1 MSLSKKKIDK
11 KDYFRPLL
19 SDTLT
24 GDNLLV
30 YSNDG
35 FYLNCHKNI
44 SNGVDTIDK
53 KFLNSVFKNLI
64 KESVVTKPY
73 NYYIKKTATTN
84 RTLSLPHPAAQIDYC
99 NFYKKYSDTMLNFC
113 SLSENS
119 IRAPHKVA
127 NSYYSKEKDIST
139 KYKNLSVETLEI
151 ELSRRYP
158 SSYFSYRGYSRF
170 YRFFSD
176 DEFTD
181 LESSFSLMTFADISN
196 CFGSI
201 YTHSISW
208 ATKSKEFSKKNIPI
222 KNQFCQ
228 ELDKIISNSN
238 YGETAGILVGS
249 EFSRIFSEIILQ
261 RIDLNITYFLS
272 EKHGLNHG
280 VHYKFYRYVDDYI
293 IFTNS
298 KSELALILSC
308 LSSSLEEYKLYINEN
323 KVISYGRPFSTEK
336 GVLSS
341 MVISDIE
348 KMFSKI
354 LTVDKNESGKPTYKL
369 YSPKKPDS
377 FKKSFIDVVKSRC
390 YALNGDYDS
399 ISSLVISI
407 LSNRIVRLIDGF
419 QKIELKDE
427 KTDFSNAVIL
437 LFDICFFFFSVSK
450 QIKSSERLSKTIL
463 VADEHF
469 REKMPKYLN
478 YFRTSLFDRV
488 SSLPLDIE
496 KFKDVLN
503 KTRRLPIEY
512 INIILSTSDFG
523 SPFRIRESILSGYLS
538 ALESPSYF
546 EIIFFLYYC
555 QNESQYSELIRLVE
569 KLIIDKL
576 NNVSLIKNSSEHI
589 HLALDC
595 IFCPYISMNKRKII
609 LDKFMDAC
617 DSEALTELEKDE
629 LLQNNN
635 GMYWFTK
642 WNDLDMVNLLERK
655 ALIGRY

>member
-208 ATKSKEFSKKNIPI
+208 ATKSKEFSKKIYQL
-222 KNQFCQ
+222 K
-228 ELDKIISNSN
+228 
-238 YGETAGILVGS
+238 
-249 EFSRIFSEIILQ
+249 
-261 RIDLNITYFLS
+261 
-272 EKHGLNHG
+272 
-280 VHYKFYRYVDDYI
+280 
-293 IFTNS
+293 
-298 KSELALILSC
+298 
-308 LSSSLEEYKLYINEN
+308 
-323 KVISYGRPFSTEK
+323 
-336 GVLSS
+336 
-341 MVISDIE
+341 
-348 KMFSKI
+348 
-354 LTVDKNESGKPTYKL
+354 
-369 YSPKKPDS
+369 
-377 FKKSFIDVVKSRC
+377 
-390 YALNGDYDS
+390 
-399 ISSLVISI
+399 ISS
-407 LSNRIVRLIDGF
+407 
-419 QKIELKDE
+419 
-427 KTDFSNAVIL
+427 A
-437 LFDICFFFFSVSK
+437 
-450 QIKSSERLSKTIL
+450 KS
-463 VADEHF
+463 
-469 REKMPKYLN
+469 
-478 YFRTSLFDRV
+478 
-488 SSLPLDIE
+488 
-496 KFKDVLN
+496 
-503 KTRRLPIEY
+503 
-512 INIILSTSDFG
+512 
-523 SPFRIRESILSGYLS
+523 
-538 ALESPSYF
+538 
-546 EIIFFLYYC
+546 
-555 QNESQYSELIRLVE
+555 
-569 KLIIDKL
+569 
-576 NNVSLIKNSSEHI
+576 
-589 HLALDC
+589 
-595 IFCPYISMNKRKII
+595 
-609 LDKFMDAC
+609 
-617 DSEALTELEKDE
+617 
-629 LLQNNN
+629 
-635 GMYWFTK
+635 WTK
-642 WNDLDMVNLLERK
+642 
-655 ALIGRY
+655 